1 MNGTIF
7 LKSAIQQFK
16 DYKLLAEKTFAQ
28 LKEEDFHHHPDAA
41 NNNLAV
47 NITHMHGNMLS
58 RWTNFL
64 TEDGEK
70 EWRRR
75 DEEFEEQQLSREQLM
90 QQWEEG
96 WHCLFHALE
105 SLQPGDLDKRIYIR
119 TKPLTVIE
127 AVQRQL
133 THYCYHVGQIVFIGK
148 HIKGTQWQG
157 LSVPKGGSK
166 QFNEQ
171 LKSEQK

>member
-28 LKEEDFHHHPDAA
+28 LKDKDFHYNPDKA
-41 NNNLAV
+41 NNNLAL
-47 NITHMHGNMLS
+47 NITHLHGNMLS

-64 TEDGEK
+64 SEDGEK

-75 DEEFEEQQLSREQLM
+75 DEEFEEQNLDRQQLM
-90 QQWEEG
+90 QLWEAG
-96 WHCLFHALE
+96 WTCLFHALE
-105 SLQPGDLDKRIYIR
+105 SLQPEDLDKTIYIR

-133 THYCYHVGQIVFIGK
+133 THYSYHVGQIVFIGK
-148 HIKGTQWQG
+148 HIKGDLWQG
-157 LSVPKGGSK
+157 LSVPKGGSQ

-171 LKSEQK
+171 LKQK

>member
-28 LKEEDFHHHPDAA
+28 LEDKDFHYNPDKV

-58 RWTNFL
+58 RWTDFL
-64 TEDGEK
+64 AKDGEK

-75 DEEFEEQQLSREQLM
+75 DEEFEEQNLNQEQLL
-90 QQWEEG
+90 QLWEAG
-96 WHCLFHALE
+96 WTCLFNALE
-105 SLQPGDLDKRIYIR
+105 SLHPEDLDKTIYIR
-119 TKPLTVIE
+119 TKPLTVLE

-133 THYCYHVGQIVFIGK
+133 THYSYHVGQIVFIGK
-148 HIKGTQWQG
+148 HIKGDQWQG

-171 LKSEQK
+171 LIQK